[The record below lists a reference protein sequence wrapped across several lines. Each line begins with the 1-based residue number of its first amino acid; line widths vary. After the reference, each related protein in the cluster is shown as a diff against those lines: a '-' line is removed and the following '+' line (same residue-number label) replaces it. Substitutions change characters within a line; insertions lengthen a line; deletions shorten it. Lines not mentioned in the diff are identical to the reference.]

1 MRVPSRICAR
11 AKSFSGVRNA
21 NEQEKGPSLRLR
33 PSCWQV
39 LAGKLEHPTADVNAA
54 RSEFGE
60 HGPPAASADVERRS
74 VVVMTV
80 TVMAPVTAMTVAM
93 ATVHAVSATVAA
105 MTATVTTTMPTT
117 VTASRSRGHGS
128 GSQSECCDSCE
139 IDLAKHSVF
148 SIC

>member
-1 MRVPSRICAR
+1 
-11 AKSFSGVRNA
+11 
-21 NEQEKGPSLRLR
+21 
-33 PSCWQV
+33 
-39 LAGKLEHPTADVNAA
+39 
-54 RSEFGE
+54 
-60 HGPPAASADVERRS
+60 
-74 VVVMTV
+74 MTV

-93 ATVHAVSATVAA
+93 TTVHAVSA

-117 VTASRSRGHGS
+117 VTASRSRGDGS